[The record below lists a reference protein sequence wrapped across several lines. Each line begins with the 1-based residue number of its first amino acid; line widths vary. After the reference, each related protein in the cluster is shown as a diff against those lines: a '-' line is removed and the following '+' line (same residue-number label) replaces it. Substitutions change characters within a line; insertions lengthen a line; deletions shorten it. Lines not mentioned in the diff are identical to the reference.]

1 MVSTTSYMIGQFN
14 LDNINILKEMNFQVH
29 VACNFIKGIGWTV
42 KESKNLLNK
51 LKEEGVFCHQIDFDP
66 SPFNIS
72 ADKLAYK
79 QLDNLFKKYNFDLMH
94 CQTPVGGVIARQ
106 VAKKYRTKVIYVAH
120 GFHFFKGAPKKNW
133 LLYYPVEKHMS
144 HYTDLLVTINNEDNS
159 LAKRKFKAKKIEKI
173 NGAGVNTKKFSRDLA
188 RRKKTR
194 SDFNIPD
201 EKVVL
206 LSVGELNNNK
216 NHETVIKAIS
226 KIDHK
231 NLFYVIAGIGEKRA
245 YLQNL
250 INKLKL
256 QNVVKLAGYR
266 NDIENLY
273 SMADIFVFPSQR
285 EGLSSA
291 GVEAMSAGLPIIGSN
306 VRGIK
311 DFMVDGKSGYLV
323 SPLNVNAFAQKITLL
338 EKDQSK
344 RLQMG
349 TYNKETAKKFDIS
362 NVHNQMKKVYE
373 EINLNN

>member
-14 LDNINILKEMNFQVH
+14 LDNINILKEINFQVH

-231 NLFYVIAGIGEKRA
+231 NLFYVIAGVGEKRA

-373 EINLNN
+373 GINLNN

>member
-373 EINLNN
+373 GINLNN

>member
-231 NLFYVIAGIGEKRA
+231 NLFYVIAGVGEKRA

-373 EINLNN
+373 GINLNN

>member
-14 LDNINILKEMNFQVH
+14 LDNINILKEMGFQVH
-29 VACNFIKGIGWTV
+29 VACNFTKGIGWNV
-42 KESKNLLNK
+42 EESKNLLNK
-51 LKEEGVFCHQIDFDP
+51 LKKEDVFCHQIDFDP

-79 QLDNLFKKYNFDLMH
+79 QLDDLFKKYNFDLMH

-133 LLYYPVEKHMS
+133 LLFYPVEKHMS

-159 LAKRKFKAKKIEKI
+159 LAKRKFKAKKVEKI
-173 NGAGVNTKKFSRDLA
+173 NGAGVNTKKFDRDPA
-188 RRKKTR
+188 KRRKTR

-201 EKVVL
+201 KKVVL
-206 LSVGELNNNK
+206 LSVGELNSNK

-231 NLFYVIAGIGEKRA
+231 NLIYVIAGIGEKRT

-250 INKLKL
+250 IKKLKL

-349 TYNKETAKKFDIS
+349 TYNKKTAKKFDIS

-373 EINLNN
+373 EINIAN